1 MVLLKRVT
9 GEAKIKGFFTNHSL
23 RSSCAMV
30 LYNDPQNI
38 PKQAIAE
45 CTGHRSLAIRS
56 YMRTQKHVKRKV
68 SDILTDCGAVFLMR
82 KQMN

>member
-1 MVLLKRVT
+1 
-9 GEAKIKGFFTNHSL
+9 
-23 RSSCAMV
+23 MV